1 MALSSVYQV
10 CFVTLETLLNMK
22 RVGNNLS
29 VLLDIEPMGLNKKK
43 KFFFFLVFQIVF
55 WLRVYVHKI
64 EWLQLEYK
72 KNTINKQN
80 EDDDNN
86 NKKTDNA
93 YSEAAG
99 RESETW
105 ATVAVDL

>member
-1 MALSSVYQV
+1 VALSSVYQV

-22 RVGNNLS
+22 RVGNNLA

-43 KFFFFLVFQIVF
+43 IFFFFLLFQIVF

-80 EDDDNN
+80 EDDDDDD
-86 NKKTDNA
+86 NKKQTMLSLKLQVENLKPEQQ
-93 YSEAAG
+93 SQ
-99 RESETW
+99 
-105 ATVAVDL
+105 

>member
-43 KFFFFLVFQIVF
+43 KIFFFFAVSNCILITRICTQDRMI
-55 WLRVYVHKI
+55 
-64 EWLQLEYK
+64 
-72 KNTINKQN
+72 
-80 EDDDNN
+80 
-86 NKKTDNA
+86 
-93 YSEAAG
+93 
-99 RESETW
+99 
-105 ATVAVDL
+105 TVGI

>member
-10 CFVTLETLLNMK
+10 CFVTPETLLNMK
-22 RVGNNLS
+22 RVGNNLL
-29 VLLDIEPMGLNKKK
+29 VLLDIEPMGLNKKI
-43 KFFFFLVFQIVF
+43 FFFLLFQIVF

-80 EDDDNN
+80 DDDNN
-86 NKKTDNA
+86 KKQTMLTLKLQVENLKPEQQ
-93 YSEAAG
+93 SQ
-99 RESETW
+99 
-105 ATVAVDL
+105 